1 MTSNNTG
8 ITLTWD
14 EIEASL
20 TDAANWYNTLSRK
33 ACDAGLA
40 VYEAGTDAEISRR
53 RDYAN
58 YVQENADKQ
67 KAYLYGMARLFQ
79 KDANC
84 DVTFDYSELG
94 FHHFTRLRVFRSIRE
109 QDISDRDLKWDA
121 L

>member
-8 ITLTWD
+8 ITLTWE

-20 TDAANWYNTLSRK
+20 TNAAEWYNTLSRK
-33 ACDAGLA
+33 ACDASLE
-40 VYEAGTDAEISRR
+40 VYEAKTDAEISRR
-53 RDYAN
+53 RDYAD

-67 KAYLYGMARLFQ
+67 KSYLCGMARLFQ
-79 KDANC
+79 KAADC

-94 FHHFTRLRVFRSIRE
+94 FHHFTRLRVFRSIRA
-109 QDISDRDLKWDA
+109 QDISDRDLKWEA